1 MFGSRSGLVEKAIKQ
16 PAMFN
21 HDSPLTDDEIEFLDR
36 FLIDRID
43 EDKETPESNVGIL
56 CVSELDGFLT
66 AIVSGPTMVMPSQW
80 MPAVWEEFPPEFKT
94 ARDADRIMSLIM
106 RHMNSIAR
114 HLMADPDSF
123 EPMFLERDWNGRTV
137 LVVDEWCEGYV
148 RALSLS
154 SDDWSAGGTT
164 IANHLAN
171 ILAFSEAGGWTGHDA
186 GNQAE
191 VERCQLEITPSAR
204 AIHAYWLERRRED
217 LSGQHRVNATI
228 RRVQSKVGRNDP
240 CPCGSG
246 KKYKKCCLH

>member
-1 MFGSRSGLVEKAIKQ
+1 MFRLLSGLVEKANKQ
-16 PAMFN
+16 PAMSN

-80 MPAVWEEFPPEFKT
+80 MPAVWEEFPPEFET

-154 SDDWSAGGTT
+154 SDDWKAGGTT
-164 IANHLAN
+164 IASHLAN
-171 ILAFSEAGGWTGHDA
+171 ILAFSEAGGWIGHEA
-186 GNQAE
+186 GSHAE
-191 VERCQLEITPSAR
+191 VERRQLEIIPSAR
-204 AIHAYWLERRRED
+204 EIHAYWLERRRENFSVQRD
-217 LSGQHRVNATI
+217 TPTP
-228 RRVQSKVGRNDP
+228 RRRAQSRVGRNDP

-246 KKYKKCCLH
+246 RKYKKCCLH